1 MDSGLEGSIAP
12 EFIAY
17 TLYAFEINVRAATVL
32 GLVGAGGVG
41 VLVYGVLASLAQV
54 PEVTD
59 LLAQLRGRL
68 PRLGR
73 R

>member
-1 MDSGLEGSIAP
+1 LECG
-12 EFIAY
+12 F
-17 TLYAFEINVRAATVL
+17 
-32 GLVGAGGVG
+32 AGGVG